1 MSNISTKYNFSMPFK
16 TQNMSQSQFVLGRSL
31 FKRATTTQEEPKN
44 YKTQN
49 KSRDS
54 FGRLNA
60 LTGKALRSSVAIN
73 GVEPSFKNV
82 DKNFVNTRTRYVRNI
97 GGAVPK
103 NAIIRN

>member
-1 MSNISTKYNFSMPFK
+1 MSNTKYNFSMPFK
-16 TQNMSQSQFVLGRSL
+16 SQNMTQSQFVLGRSL
-31 FKRATTTQEEPKN
+31 FKRTVTKEEENKN

-60 LTGKALRSSVAIN
+60 LTKKSARSSLAIN

-82 DKNFVNTRTRYVRNI
+82 DNNYVNTRTRYVRNA
-97 GGAVPK
+97 GTAVPK